1 MFSSRRL
8 KAIVLLVAVM
18 AAGFVLFEPYFIQ
31 EAVADCQVAYI
42 ICDLYE
48 RGARDICNRE
58 GWQSAACA
66 NAIGTAVRRC
76 MELLHECAWGG

>member
-8 KAIVLLVAVM
+8 KATVLLVVVM

-31 EAVADCQVAYI
+31 DAAADCAVAYI
-42 ICDLYE
+42 ICELYE
-48 RGARDICNRE
+48 RGARGICNRE
-58 GWQSAACA
+58 GWQSADCA

-76 MELLHECAWGG
+76 VELYHECAWGG